1 MLLRLLLLLPALWG
15 GALAKG
21 SSYRLVLQESV
32 TVQESLCVSVP
43 CKFYYSRM
51 FHKYLHK
58 HWFKQVGNEKLGIL
72 VATDNPEEKLQER
85 TQGRFLIPMDSKS
98 EDCSLT
104 IRDVNMRD
112 STRNGK
118 MKDPGV
124 GVGTAMT
131 KPWGRLTCRGVL
143 ITSLFTPA
151 LTDKPDIQIPGPLES
166 GRPKKLNCYVPWACE
181 EGTPPIFSWTSA
193 AYTSLGPRSHHFS
206 SVLTLTPRPQ
216 DHGTNLTCQVH
227 FPATGVSVEKT
238 IRLNVVC
245 EFWESTRKGTPSP
258 GSMAAGERPS
268 AHHGCPSVPD
278 APQNMAISVL
288 QGNSTA
294 LKILQTTSLSILEGE
309 ALRLRCEADSNPP
322 AELSWFRGS
331 PGLKA
336 TPLSSTAIL
345 ELPRVGPAQEG
356 QFTCLAQ
363 HRLRSHSVSLSLSV
377 VYPPQLLG
385 PSCSWED
392 QGLHCSCS
400 SRAQPAPS
408 LRWRLGAGLLEGN
421 HGNASHVVTSTS
433 EGPWTNSSL
442 SLRAG
447 LSEGL
452 RLSCEARNVH
462 GTRSTAVLLLPDPP
476 LLLGPS
482 CSWEDQDLFC
492 SCSSR
497 AQPAPSL
504 RWRLGAGLLEGNHS
518 NASHAVTSSSE
529 GPWTNSSLS
538 LRQGL
543 SSDLRLSCEARNVL
557 GAQSASVL
565 RLPGKPESRAGGI
578 LAVVGGAGIM
588 ALALLSLC
596 FCLTFRVKTCR
607 EKAAQLM
614 QSMDKDVHPG
624 AGSGVS
630 NGTPAAPPTAPSAPD
645 GAGSPAKGEPELHY
659 AFVRFHNRK
668 PQGNEDAN
676 TVYSEIKTH
685 K

>member
-1 MLLRLLLLLPALWG
+1 MLLRLLLLLLPVLWG
-15 GALAKG
+15 GALAKD

-32 TVQESLCVSVP
+32 TVQESLCVFVR
-43 CKFYYSRM
+43 CKFYYSWNLGGYP
-51 FHKYLHK
+51 YLY
-58 HWFKQVGNEKLGIL
+58 WFKKEWNKNHGLL
-72 VATDNPEEKLQER
+72 VATNNPKEKLQE
-85 TQGRFLIPMDSKS
+85 TIQGRFLLLRDPKS
-98 EDCSLT
+98 NDCSLT
-104 IRDVNMRD
+104 IRDVNKRD
-112 STRNGK
+112 SGTYYLYIANSLYDHTYEDK
-118 MKDPGV
+118 M
-124 GVGTAMT
+124 
-131 KPWGRLTCRGVL
+131 L
-143 ITSLFTPA
+143 SLKVTA
-151 LTDKPDIQIPGPLES
+151 LTNKPGIQIPGPLES

-181 EGTPPIFSWTSA
+181 EGTPPIFSWISA
-193 AYTSLGPRSHHFS
+193 AYTSLGSRSHHLS

-227 FPATGVSVEKT
+227 FPATGVSMEST
-238 IRLNVVC
+238 IRLNV
-245 EFWESTRKGTPSP
+245 
-258 GSMAAGERPS
+258 AY
-268 AHHGCPSVPD
+268 
-278 APQNMAISVL
+278 APQNMAIRVF

-331 PGLKA
+331 PGLNA
-336 TPLSSTAIL
+336 TPLSRTAIL

-356 QFTCLAQ
+356 EFTCQVRHPLG
-363 HRLRSHSVSLSLSV
+363 SHSVSLSLSV

-421 HGNASHVVTSTS
+421 HGNASHVVTFSS

-442 SLRAG
+442 SLQAG

-476 LLLGPS
+476 QLLGPS

-492 SCSSR
+492 SCSSW

-565 RLPGKPESRAGGI
+565 RLPEEKDLIAKGFSKGVALGTGVTILLALGLCLCLI
-578 LAVVGGAGIM
+578 LAVV
-588 ALALLSLC
+588 
-596 FCLTFRVKTCR
+596 KTLR
-607 EKAAQLM
+607 KTQT
-614 QSMDKDVHPG
+614 Q
-624 AGSGVS
+624 
-630 NGTPAAPPTAPSAPD
+630 TPAEEAAPEAETPARTETWRPRLTRRSTILDYINVVPNARGLAPNPKAKPSSPSRAPPAAANSPRRNMSPPAPESRN
-645 GAGSPAKGEPELHY
+645 SQQEIHY
-659 AFVRFHNRK
+659 AALSFPGLRPQEAQQAKDTNSAYAEIRFH
-668 PQGNEDAN
+668 
-676 TVYSEIKTH
+676 
-685 K
+685 